1 MLESVYEICI
11 YINYMGCYVLELLM
25 VALGSGVDDRRGG
38 EVKLKVMMKKLKI
51 RNFDL
56 IGLA

>member
-1 MLESVYEICI
+1 
-11 YINYMGCYVLELLM
+11 M
-25 VALGSGVDDRRGG
+25 VALGSGVDDRRGE